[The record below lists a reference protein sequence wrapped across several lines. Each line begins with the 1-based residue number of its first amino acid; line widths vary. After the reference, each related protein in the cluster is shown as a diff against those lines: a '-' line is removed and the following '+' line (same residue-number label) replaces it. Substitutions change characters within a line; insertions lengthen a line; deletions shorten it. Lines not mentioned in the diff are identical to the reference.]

1 MVGFWS
7 RRIRWNFRD
16 IPPLAETYQAI
27 SAASVDDL
35 WQKVVD
41 LADVSWHPLIT
52 RTNVPQGLIPKPGL
66 IYQAVSRLSP
76 FPVQIFVERVSPMEL
91 LSIRILAIPG
101 VEERVT
107 YRVES
112 TLCGTKVSYSVTLR
126 GWLSP
131 IVWSIIRPYAAK
143 VARELALAAE
153 QDLINAN
160 NPQYK
165 SQYKRRKLDYPDVFA
180 TLVLW
185 QMGFHVMTWLDR
197 CPRTLG

>member
-1 MVGFWS
+1 MLSFWS
-7 RRIRWNFRD
+7 RRIRWNFQD
-16 IPPLAETYQAI
+16 LPPLAETYQAI
-27 SAASVDDL
+27 SSASVDDL
-35 WQKVVD
+35 WQKVMN

-52 RTNVPQGLIPKPGL
+52 RTNVPHGLIPKPGL
-66 IYQAVSRLSP
+66 IYQAVSRFSP
-76 FPVQIFVERVSPMEL
+76 FPIQIFVERVSPMEL
-91 LSIRILAIPG
+91 LSVRVLALPG

-131 IVWSIIRPYAAK
+131 IVWSIIRPYASK

-153 QDLINAN
+153 QDLMEADS
-160 NPQYK
+160 PTP
-165 SQYKRRKLDYPDVFA
+165 KRRKPDYPDVFA
-180 TLVLW
+180 SLVLW
-185 QMGFHVMTWLDR
+185 QMGFQVMSWLDR